1 MDADDVRKYGM
12 GCGVLLL
19 GLLCLIYM
27 VPFMKRGNP
36 APAQEAAPKVTQQET
51 LPAKTPPAV
60 TPAVPASPPG
70 PAPKPQKTPAQMLDE
85 LYYSK
90 DQTKAYELALK
101 YYREGTE
108 EEKLAAIKI
117 LPSMNISLFEEACGN
132 NSFDDASK
140 IYNLNLEILGQ
151 CAKLD
156 EKRIPPGLRDGIQYM
171 KGKIREMGVRKF
183 KETLASGDS
192 AKIDA
197 EIDRAWKNPEA
208 LLPEKETLTYLA
220 SCWTDLD
227 KSGNTEA
234 AEAALAKAAD
244 FAVQDVN
251 SITYW
256 KYRSGP
262 LEDALCKRHSYK
274 KLMELGGK
282 SLQSK
287 RPVLALAYFS
297 AAIKTVS
304 SSDSKTGMRVGS
316 GEWNDMQKLFCESIV
331 GTAALAED
339 GKLRWLPPDDNFENK
354 VEILLQFAA
363 RTSEDAA
370 RDDKDAKSPETKYA
384 VTIKAWDELLRLYID
399 KLHRLLRTQEPH
411 RIIGYCDER
420 LYAGACSYVSFLE
433 NCYGPE
439 KVLSA
444 LPEKL
449 RNEIDKK
456 AKTPKEKV
464 FAVSE
469 LIRTKMYSPQF
480 AGKEEFQKASL
491 QAKYGMAAKLLGEGK
506 YPEAFMY
513 SREILREYPDGAE
526 AMGIRKQIASMI
538 DAARKSKD
546 FNSVYYLASFLIGEM
561 KKTDLSAELGGKLAE
576 CLEDAADSY
585 KEKSPIKRAFM
596 LSLMSDVLSGTD
608 KGNRAR
614 GEAMRIGFD
623 AVKKLPFKNQEKP
636 PLVLPS
642 TIKGC
647 SIEAMKNST
656 PYHLMA
662 FYDGPEKFFVRLNPH
677 SRGSLAILDGEYE
690 IAVIVTSDNVIPYRT
705 KFKYEKEF
713 LLQRYFISEPGREKS
728 GDYPDDFMGKFS
740 VLRVPADLQNT
751 AIEPESGIIFQ
762 NRTQ

>member
-1 MDADDVRKYGM
+1 MDADDIRKFGI
-12 GCGVLLL
+12 GCAALLL

-27 VPFMKRGNP
+27 VPLMKRSNP
-36 APAQEAAPKVTQQET
+36 VPVPQAPQNVMHEET
-51 LPAKTPPAV
+51 LPSKTPPAV
-60 TPAVPASPPG
+60 TPAIHTSPPS
-70 PAPKPQKTPAQMLDE
+70 PTKLQKTPTQILDE
-85 LYYSK
+85 LYYAK
-90 DQTKAYELALK
+90 DQAKAYELALK

-108 EEKLAAIKI
+108 DEKLAAMKI

-132 NSFDDASK
+132 NSLDDALN
-140 IYNLNLEILGQ
+140 IYKLNLEILGQ

-156 EKRIPPGLRDGIQYM
+156 EKRITPGLRDGIQYM
-171 KGKIREMGVRKF
+171 RGKIQEMGVRKF

-220 SCWTDLD
+220 SCWTALD
-227 KSGNTEA
+227 KSRNSEA
-234 AEAALAKAAD
+234 AEAAFAKAAD
-244 FAVQDVN
+244 FAAQDVH

-262 LEDALCKRHSYK
+262 LEDALSKRYTYEE
-274 KLMELGGK
+274 LMELGGK
-282 SLQSK
+282 NLQSK

-304 SSDSKTGMRVGS
+304 SSGSKTSMRVGS
-316 GEWNDMQKLFCESIV
+316 GEWNHMQKLFCESIV

-384 VTIKAWDELLRLYID
+384 VAIRAWDELFRLYLN

-420 LYAGACSYVSFLE
+420 LYDGACQYVFFLQ

-444 LPEKL
+444 LPDNL

-456 AKTPKEKV
+456 AKTPNEKV

-469 LIRTKMYSPQF
+469 MIRMKKYSPQF
-480 AGKEEFQKASL
+480 AGKEEYLKASL
-491 QAKYGMAAKLLGEGK
+491 HAKYTMAEKLLSEGK

-513 SREILREYPDGAE
+513 SREILRECSDGEE
-526 AMGIRKQIASMI
+526 AVGIRKQLASRI
-538 DAARKSKD
+538 DDARKSKD
-546 FNSVYYLASFLIGEM
+546 FNAVYYLASFLIGEM
-561 KKTDLSAELGGKLAE
+561 KKTDLSAELGQKLAV
-576 CLEDAADSY
+576 CLEDTAEFY
-585 KEKSPIKRAFM
+585 KDKSPMKRAFM
-596 LSLMSDVLSGTD
+596 LSLISDVLSGTD
-608 KGNRAR
+608 KGNSAR
-614 GEAMRIGFD
+614 DEAMRIGFD

-636 PLVLPS
+636 ALILPS
-642 TIKGC
+642 TLTGC
-647 SIEAMKNST
+647 SIEAIRNST

-662 FYDGPEKFFVRLNPH
+662 FYDGPERFFVRLNPH

-690 IAVIVTSDNVIPYRT
+690 IAVIVTSDSVIPYRT
-705 KFKYEKEF
+705 KFKYDKEF

-728 GDYPDDFMGKFS
+728 GEYPDNFMGKFS
-740 VLRVPADLQNT
+740 VLRIPKDMQN
-751 AIEPESGIIFQ
+751 IVVEPESGAIFQ
-762 NRTQ
+762 NRPQ